1 MLFRQLERS
10 DLVKMVDLELAKVIQ
25 WVRAKDI
32 KVHFD
37 TTALEFLI
45 DKGYDP
51 TYGALPMRRAVE
63 KYLEDPLAKEFLQRR
78 LHDLSEVNLD
88 ARLRIV
94 IHAPTS
100 PQIGSEARSGFDS

>member
-37 TTALEFLI
+37 TTAL
-45 DKGYDP
+45 
-51 TYGALPMRRAVE
+51 
-63 KYLEDPLAKEFLQRR
+63 
-78 LHDLSEVNLD
+78 
-88 ARLRIV
+88 
-94 IHAPTS
+94 
-100 PQIGSEARSGFDS
+100 